1 LDAEMVQVTY
11 VEYSGTTRKIEA
23 EVGETLM
30 RAALKN
36 EVNGIL
42 ADCGG
47 ALACSTCHVYIAP
60 EWWEAVGPP
69 GDVEQTMLELAV
81 EPEETSRLSC
91 QVALTP
97 ALDGLVVR
105 LPSSQL

>member
-1 LDAEMVQVTY
+1 M
-11 VEYSGTTRKIEA
+11 RKIEA
-23 EVGETLM
+23 NVGETLM

-60 EWWEAVGPP
+60 EWWEAVGPA

-81 EPEETSRLSC
+81 ETEETSRLSC